1 MKTYKL
7 IIRVN
12 DKEEIEDIK
21 ETMMC
26 DEKCLEVD
34 DVELTDFMDL
44 EAISLLRD
52 ANMIGIA

>member
-12 DKEEIEDIK
+12 DNEEIEDIK
-21 ETMMC
+21 ETLVLN
-26 DEKCLEVD
+26 EKCLEVD

-44 EAISLLRD
+44 EAISLLKD
-52 ANMIGIA
+52 ANMIGLA